1 MDAKCVSTYSFLWIS
16 KMYELNVQEW
26 GGVYD
31 LKFSHIASNQV
42 PFVLSRKPF
51 TDVLEMNA
59 CQTFVLSRV
68 HKLCWWNLSA
78 NTAAVDFCI
87 VSFMKTDPCELP
99 TGTETLLLLSG
110 VL

>member
-1 MDAKCVSTYSFLWIS
+1 MQRVFPLIPSYESLKCIEV
-16 KMYELNVQEW
+16 YELNVQEW

-31 LKFSHIASNQV
+31 LKFSHIGSNQV

-59 CQTFVLSRV
+59 CQMSVLSRV

-78 NTAAVDFCI
+78 STAAIHFCI
-87 VSFMKTDPCELP
+87 VSFMKTES
-99 TGTETLLLLSG
+99 GT
-110 VL
+110 